1 MKCQW
6 CNFDKRTLLI
16 KEYKYWNLS
25 IAESQT
31 LIGWT
36 HASLKRHI
44 CFFEELTDEELI
56 ELKYVVRETKEALNK
71 TFKPDWFNVM
81 QLGNMT
87 PHLHFQ
93 LVPRYKEKRFFEG
106 RIFIDK
112 TYGRPI
118 SDEWVIEKDNF
129 LKKVRDYLKKGMK
142 N

>member
-1 MKCQW
+1 MKCKW
-6 CNFDKRTLLI
+6 CDFDNKALLI
-16 KEYKYWNLS
+16 KEYKYWKLS
-25 IAESQT
+25 IAESQI

-44 CFFEELTDEELI
+44 NFFEELTDEELI
-56 ELKYVVRETKEALNK
+56 ELKKVINEIKEALSK

-93 LVPRYKEKRFFEG
+93 LVPRYKEKRFFVG
-106 RIFIDK
+106 REFIDK

-118 SDEWVIEKDNF
+118 SDEWVIEKDIF
-129 LKKVRDYLKKGMK
+129 LKKIRDYIKNEMK